1 MAGKGVISMEELRQQ
16 LGEAIPTAAQD
27 VAKALGMSV
36 ADMNKAIA
44 SGSVESKTALARFFA
59 VRTSDD
65 VMSQHSVNLK
75 NRLEQHHRRGSSH

>member
-1 MAGKGVISMEELRQQ
+1 MAGKDVISMEELRQQ

-27 VAKALGMSV
+27 VAKAWLSV